1 MWGEG
6 DVGWDVVPMV
16 RREAVRCGRFRSLL

>member
-16 RREAVRCGRFRSLL
+16 RREAVRCGRFLGRN